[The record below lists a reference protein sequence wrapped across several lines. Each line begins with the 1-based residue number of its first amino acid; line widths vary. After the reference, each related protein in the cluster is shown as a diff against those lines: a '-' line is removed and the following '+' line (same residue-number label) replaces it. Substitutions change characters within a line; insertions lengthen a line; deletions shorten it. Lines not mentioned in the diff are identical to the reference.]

1 MLEQAAV
8 VSGFL
13 IVAFV
18 LVHAAVSDIAS
29 YRIRNWSLAIGAG
42 AYLPVA
48 LVSGLPVATLV
59 ASAAAAACV
68 LAVGFALFCFNVIG
82 AGDVKLAAV
91 TVLWCGA
98 DQTLPFLMNTALA
111 GGLVVIGLFFARRL
125 AANLGMT

>member
-18 LVHAAVSDIAS
+18 LVHAAVSDIAF

-59 ASAAAAACV
+59 ASAAAAFAASAALAQVPARTGTAIGDEV
-68 LAVGFALFCFNVIG
+68 LAAL
-82 AGDVKLAAV
+82 LAV
-91 TVLWCGA
+91 CLVSL
-98 DQTLPFLMNTALA
+98 LA
-111 GGLVVIGLFFARRL
+111 HNEVFIYYVF
-125 AANLGMT
+125 